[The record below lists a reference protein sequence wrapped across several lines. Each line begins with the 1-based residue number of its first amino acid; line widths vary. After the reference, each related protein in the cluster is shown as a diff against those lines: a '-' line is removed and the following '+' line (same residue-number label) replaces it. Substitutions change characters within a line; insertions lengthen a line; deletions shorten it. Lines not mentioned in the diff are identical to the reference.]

1 MVKHVLAIDASVAG
15 IAGDMLFSSLI
26 GLQEKPSIVLENIEK
41 IISNVS
47 NLDFHLSIVD
57 KVYEGFTGKLLEI
70 TGGGQALT
78 SNQLLDIL
86 GKCAQDLNLIEPYDK
101 IARSTLDLIFEAE
114 RKVHSTTKI
123 HLHELGTLDTIID
136 IIGCSFLLQQL
147 QITGLLLSEV
157 ATGTGSS
164 SSFHGILP
172 VPAPATDYILQQ
184 GKIITCLG
192 PQGEA
197 TTPTGAALLVAM
209 TKHLPVVDSVAW
221 ERSSMGFGKR
231 EWKDR
236 GNFVR
241 TRLGLEAEEST
252 KITIIETHID
262 DATGEILGNAMDELV
277 NGGALDVSYYPIFMK
292 KGRPAYCLRV
302 LCNDDDTD
310 TMAENIIQLT
320 GSLGVRIT
328 KVRRHIGSRSIE
340 NVSAHLA
347 NQPIDFHVK

>member
-1 MVKHVLAIDASVAG
+1 MINHVLAIDASVAG

-41 IISNVS
+41 TISNAS
-47 NLDFHLSIVD
+47 NLDFHLSLVD
-57 KVYEGFTGKLLEI
+57 KVYQGFAGRSLEI

-78 SNQLLDIL
+78 SDQLLDIVA
-86 GKCAQDLNLIEPYDK
+86 KSARDLNLIEPYDK

-123 HLHELGTLDTIID
+123 HLHELGTLDTVID

-147 QITGLLLSEV
+147 QISGLLLSEV

-164 SSFHGILP
+164 STFHGILP

-184 GKIITCLG
+184 GKIVTCPG

-197 TTPTGAALLVAM
+197 LSPTGAALLVSLTM
-209 TKHLPVVDSVAW
+209 YLPAVDHVTW
-221 ERSSMGFGKR
+221 ERSSLGFGQR

-241 TRLGLEAEEST
+241 TRLGIEAEEST

-310 TMAENIIQLT
+310 TIAENIIQLT
-320 GSLGVRIT
+320 GSLGVRIM

-340 NVSAHLA
+340 NVSARL
-347 NQPIDFHVK
+347 